1 MKKIKKIV
9 IGLIGTF
16 MMFGCTDLDEEL
28 NSSIGEGAD
37 FSASDLLTGTYSSL
51 RELQHEQDLLPSY
64 VHSSDELIPPTR
76 GGDWD
81 DAGLWR
87 DHHLHAW
94 TNTHAHIDKTWRD
107 LNSRAYNAQLVLCN
121 GDATAS
127 EFAQATFLRT
137 FLDFFTLD
145 LFGVIPRRA
154 CDEDL
159 LLPPTEQVD
168 RADAVDLFISEL
180 EGVLN
185 DLPSSGTP
193 DVATQN
199 AARMLLAKLYLNRA
213 VYKATGADG
222 GALEG
227 PYSFEAADMT
237 AVINNVNTLTGYDL
251 EDEYFSSFIPAN
263 SETSSEIIFV
273 SKNDE
278 SGATGRINNRW
289 HMSMHYNQQPSGW
302 NGFVATTELYNLFED
317 GDVRK
322 SSAVP
327 GLSNTFG
334 YNAGFLIGQQS
345 GPVDGGLAIVELKD
359 RQQAPLVFTEDVDLF
374 NSDERRGI
382 RVVKYIPNTETN
394 ITSENAISF
403 INDDAPG
410 NDYVF
415 FRYADARLMKAEA
428 ILRGGTDSGGETAEG
443 IINEL
448 RNIRNASTLTSV
460 TLDDILDE
468 RARELYWEGWRR
480 NDQIRFGTFLGTWQ
494 EKGSA
499 STAKSLLMPIPAEA
513 LSTNPNLTQNP
524 GY

>member
-1 MKKIKKIV
+1 MKIKIITISF
-9 IGLIGTF
+9 IGIFLI
-16 MMFGCTDLDEEL
+16 FGCTDLEENL
-28 NSSIGEGAD
+28 NSSVAEGAN
-37 FSASDLLTGTYSSL
+37 FSASDLLTGAYSSL
-51 RELQHEQDLLPSY
+51 RELQHEQDLLPAY

-87 DHHLHAW
+87 DHHLHGW

-107 LNSRAYNAQLVLCN
+107 LNSRSFNASQVLCA
-121 GDATAS
+121 GDATLS
-127 EFAQATFLRT
+127 EAAQAIFLRT
-137 FLDFFTLD
+137 FIDFFTLD
-145 LFGVIPRRA
+145 LFGVVPRRD
-154 CDEDL
+154 CGEDL
-159 LLPPTEQVD
+159 LLPPTQQLDRVNGVD
-168 RADAVDLFISEL
+168 TLISEL
-180 EGVLN
+180 EEVLG
-185 DLPSSGTP
+185 DLPTGTDP
-193 DVATQN
+193 TIATQN

-213 VYKATGADG
+213 VYVATGSDG

-227 PYSFEAADMT
+227 PYNFDLTDMT
-237 AVINNVNTLTGYDL
+237 EVINNVNDITGRQL
-251 EDEYFSSFIPAN
+251 EDEYFSSFAPGN
-263 SETSSEIIFV
+263 TDVSNEIIFASENIV
-273 SKNDE
+273 

-302 NGFVATTELYNLFED
+302 NGFVATVELYNLFED

-322 SSAVP
+322 SSSID
-327 GLSNTFG
+327 GLTDTFG
-334 YNAGFLIGQQS
+334 YNAGFLIGQQR
-345 GPVDGGLAIVELKD
+345 GPVNGDFNIVDLED
-359 RQQAPLVFTEDVDLF
+359 RAGNPLIFTEDVDLF

-382 RVVKYIPNTETN
+382 RVVKYLPNTVTN

-403 INDDAPG
+403 VNDDAPG

-428 ILRGGTDSGGETAEG
+428 ILRGGSDSQGESAAD

-448 RNIRNASTLTSV
+448 RNLRNTSTLASV

-494 EKGSA
+494 EKATPS
-499 STAKSLLMPIPAEA
+499 SAKSLLMPIPAEA
-513 LSTNPNLTQNP
+513 IATNPNLSQNP

>member
-1 MKKIKKIV
+1 MKKMKNII
-9 IGLIGTF
+9 IGLIAAF
-16 MMFGCTDLDEEL
+16 LVFGCTDLDEEL
-28 NSSIGEGAD
+28 NDSINSSD
-37 FSASDLLTGTYSSL
+37 SSVSASDLLIGAYSSL
-51 RELQHEQDLLPSY
+51 RELQHEQDLLPAY

-87 DHHLHAW
+87 DHHLHGW

-107 LNSRAYNAQLVLCN
+107 LNSRAFNAQQVLCN
-121 GDATAS
+121 GDGSAS
-127 EFAQATFLRT
+127 EIAQATFLRT
-137 FLDFFTLD
+137 FLDFFTMD
-145 LFGVIPRRA
+145 LFGVVPRRA
-154 CDEDL
+154 CGEDL
-159 LLPPTEQVD
+159 LLPPTEQLQ
-168 RADAVDLFISEL
+168 RIEAVDVFISEL
-180 EGVLN
+180 EAVFN

-237 AVINNVNTLTGYDL
+237 AVINNVNDLAGYTL
-251 EDEYFSSFIPAN
+251 EDEYFSSFISAN

-273 SKNDE
+273 SQNE
-278 SGATGRINNRW
+278 LGGATGRINNRW

-302 NGFVATTELYNLFED
+302 NGFVATVELYNLFED
-317 GDVRK
+317 SDVRK

-327 GLSNTFG
+327 GISDQFG

-345 GPVDGGLAIVELKD
+345 GPVDGGLVFEDLKD
-359 RQQAPLVFTEDVDLF
+359 RQQGPLVFTEDVNLF
-374 NSDERRGI
+374 NSNETRGI
-382 RVVKYIPNTETN
+382 RVVKYTPNPTFTV
-394 ITSENAISF
+394 ENNSLQFA
-403 INDDAPG
+403 NDNAPG

-428 ILRGGTDSGGETAEG
+428 ILRGGTDTGGETALD
-443 IINEL
+443 IVNEL
-448 RNIRNASTLTSV
+448 RMMRNATALPAV
-460 TLDDILDE
+460 TESDILDE
-468 RARELYWEGWRR
+468 RSRELYWEGWRR

-513 LSTNPNLTQNP
+513 ISTNPNLIQNP